1 MGARTDDDSDDC
13 RRATPRCR
21 HAATPD
27 QLVPLDDTVKVTFA
41 PSHHSVAF
49 FEREAAK
56 QRVPYQQMIRA
67 LVDAY
72 ARRMGMSGAAY
83 G

>member
-1 MGARTDDDSDDC
+1 MTTATIVGEL
-13 RRATPRCR
+13 RRVAGMLPP
-21 HAATPD
+21 PD